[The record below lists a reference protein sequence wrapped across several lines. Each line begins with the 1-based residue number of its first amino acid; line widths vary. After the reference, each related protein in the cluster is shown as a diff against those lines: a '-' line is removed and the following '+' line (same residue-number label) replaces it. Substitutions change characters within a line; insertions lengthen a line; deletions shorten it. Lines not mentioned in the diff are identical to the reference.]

1 MRDSEDDKD
10 AACHLRNNYSI
21 SQYDINNASNTLQY
35 LSDLYR
41 ENCLL
46 GAMFLNAIRPA
57 IQRLGNLISHSV
69 ARVRSPARENVNGI
83 VSPIYVG
90 RCKSWLGPPVVNF
103 LDFFCSGIQLN
114 VLLFF

>member
-1 MRDSEDDKD
+1 MTDSEDDKD

-46 GAMFLNAIRPA
+46 GAMFLNAVQA
-57 IQRLGNLISHSV
+57 GFHGDMVISDS
-69 ARVRSPARENVNGI
+69 
-83 VSPIYVG
+83 
-90 RCKSWLGPPVVNF
+90 
-103 LDFFCSGIQLN
+103 QL
-114 VLLFF
+114 VCPGSIPSQGKGQ